1 LTGDQQFA
9 HDMKNLIGIM
19 LGYSNLVLDGMPADD
34 PRRSDIDEIRKAG
47 ESAVVL
53 LDDWEAVSRR

>member
-1 LTGDQQFA
+1 MTGDQQFA

-19 LGYSNLVLDGMPADD
+19 IGYSKLVLDAMPAAD
-34 PRRSDIDEIRKAG
+34 PKRSDVDEIRKAG

-53 LDDWEAVSRR
+53 LDDWEVVSRR

>member
-1 LTGDQQFA
+1 MTGDQQFA

>member
-19 LGYSNLVLDGMPADD
+19 LGYSNLLLDGMPADD
-34 PRRSDIDEIRKAG
+34 PKRSDIDEIRKAG